1 MRGLVL
7 EPENH
12 ASVVWESRLRMFSFS
27 RRVLATILAVLVSA
41 YVLLVGFPVADTFV
55 LNAV

>member
-1 MRGLVL
+1 M